1 MAYSALPFPVPAVR
15 LILEDDQGRVL
26 VLRRAEGSHC
36 AGRWCLP
43 GGKVD
48 CGETVASA
56 VRGELLEETG
66 LECSGM
72 RFLFYQDSLP
82 VEPGGMHCL
91 NLYFKCT
98 YSGVVALNDESTAY
112 AWMAPEDVGR
122 YELVFRNDEG
132 LRRYWDEAAG

>member
-1 MAYSALPFPVPAVR
+1 M
-15 LILEDDQGRVL
+15 
-26 VLRRAEGSHC
+26 
-36 AGRWCLP
+36 
-43 GGKVD
+43 D